1 MVFYSIFKRDKR
13 NDERLTRRKNM
24 EKKKND
30 NLYKFSVETPV
41 KFALLALVYAIGAA
55 GAPRELF
62 CYIFGKSLAL
72 SSLSTF
78 LVKILCA
85 IVPVWLIFEIKAEKI
100 LRPKISL
107 KEILLTLPFLIVALN
122 NFPFLPLFSGSAEL
136 LTNEF
141 IDFFCYFLACFGIS
155 VFEESVFRGVIFSAL
170 YRKFC
175 VEKSASGALA
185 GDRLKNE
192 QNDVFVPENNE
203 KRAEKYKYGEF
214 WAVAL
219 SSVLFGAVHLV
230 NLIAGAGIVPVIAQ
244 MGYSFL
250 IGAMCAIAMLETGNI
265 YSAVILHAVF
275 DFGGLLTDYG
285 FLSGTIWTVENVI
298 LTAVV
303 GVIVAVYAICL
314 LFLPRKN
321 KRKSLLEN

>member
-1 MVFYSIFKRDKR
+1 
-13 NDERLTRRKNM
+13 M

-100 LRPKISL
+100 LRPRISL
-107 KEILLTLPFLIVALN
+107 KGILLALPFLIVALN

-141 IDFFCYFLACFGIS
+141 IDFFCYFLACLGIS

-175 VEKSASGALA
+175 GEKSSGAPSC
-185 GDRLKNE
+185 DSLKNE
-192 QNDVFVPENNE
+192 QNNVLSNENSE
-203 KRAEKYKYGEF
+203 KSAKKYKYGEF

-303 GVIVAVYAICL
+303 GVAVAVYAICL

-321 KRKSLLEN
+321 KRKALLEN